1 MESLVLLVTF
11 LLLIQ
16 VFLGAVVLTFAIL
29 WRSKGKFKLT
39 SQILIGL
46 LAVQAVWAL
55 SIQLPFG
62 YPSLTLLIASA
73 LVRYLKTK

>member
-1 MESLVLLVTF
+1 MESLALLVTF

-16 VFLGAVVLTFAIL
+16 VLLGAVVLTFAIL

-46 LAVQAVWAL
+46 LALQTIWAL

-62 YPSLTLLIASA
+62 YPGLVFLIAA
-73 LVRYLKTK
+73 TLVRFLKTK